1 METGGVIVKSYFDVS
16 FEGVLVRLPDPD
28 PGVKGKETVEE
39 IRQPWA
45 LTRRNV
51 EANNP
56 TAAVTSVIR
65 ETWHPLASLW
75 LSDDGAYF
83 LIGNQDY
90 PRLEMG
96 SAPVD
101 SFAQAVPLD
110 RAMRLNGQLSLFDGG
125 GHV

>member
-45 LTRRNV
+45 LTRRDV

-56 TAAVTSVIR
+56 TAAVTSAIR
-65 ETWHPLASLW
+65 DVWHPLANLW

-83 LIGNQDY
+83 LIGKQVY
-90 PRLEMG
+90 PRLEMDG
-96 SAPVD
+96 APVD
-101 SFAQAVPLD
+101 SFAKAVPLD
-110 RAMRLNGQLSLFDGG
+110 RALRLNGQVSLIEDD
-125 GHV
+125 HV